1 MSQEARRKEI
11 EEYSDEELAH
21 LLNDQREKVRE
32 VVGRLD
38 YTLLN
43 DGDELTDDDVA
54 ALWETADMIDAA
66 ARTLTRRTVEAEAD
80 S

>member
-11 EEYSDEELAH
+11 EEYSNEELAH

-32 VVGRLD
+32 VVGRVD

-43 DGDELTDDDVA
+43 DGEELTDDDVA

-66 ARTLTRRTVEAEAD
+66 ARALTRRTVEADAE

>member
-1 MSQEARRKEI
+1 MSQEARRKQI
-11 EEYSDEELAH
+11 EEYSNEELAH
-21 LLNDQREKVRE
+21 LLNDQRQKARE

-38 YTLLN
+38 HTLLN
-43 DGDELTDDDVA
+43 DAEELTDDDVA

-66 ARTLTRRTVEAEAD
+66 ARNLTRRTVEADAE